1 MLEGERTPLSGS
13 WDIPNS
19 AMVWGINP
27 GWVCLHILFCR
38 FIDTPLE
45 IVG

>member
-13 WDIPNS
+13 WDSQNS

-27 GWVCLHILFCR
+27 GWDCLHILL
-38 FIDTPLE
+38 IIIYYTHL
-45 IVG
+45 